1 MAASRQTEKIDRI
14 VPPRS
19 IVDFPLQNRQF
30 LRYRKID
37 RLNFHS
43 DSTIVL
49 VSQNDA

>member
-1 MAASRQTEKIDRI
+1 MAALHQTKKIDRI

-30 LRYRKID
+30 SRYRKID
-37 RLNFHS
+37 RLNFYF

-49 VSQNDA
+49 IIKNDA